1 MDDVLSGASVD
12 PSVDFPRDLYL
23 NAEDIKKT
31 KPGTHENDLAVI
43 RNHRFG
49 FFRNVNSK
57 SEDLTTAVKA
67 LKAFDKT
74 GNVGSA
80 LDHVECTFRDLKV
93 AVAELI
99 EDIEAAET
107 RYQAAGIVWP
117 KPDEPAQPNAVTV
130 VLTSGPKPAP
140 PRPATLEE
148 LHSAFERAAAEGKQV
163 RS

>member
-1 MDDVLSGASVD
+1 MADELSGASVD

-31 KPGTHENDLAVI
+31 NPGVRENDLAVL

-49 FFRNVNSK
+49 LFRNVNAK
-57 SEDLTTAVKA
+57 TEDLTNAVKA

-80 LDHVECTFRDLKV
+80 LDHVECSFRDLKT
-93 AVAELI
+93 AVAELLD
-99 EDIEAAET
+99 DIEGAET

-117 KPDEPAQPNAVTV
+117 KPDESAQPKAVTP
-130 VLTSGPKPAP
+130 THGPKPAP
-140 PRPATLEE
+140 PRAATMDEINA
-148 LHSAFERAAAEGKQV
+148 AFDRAAARGKQV
-163 RS
+163 VL